1 MGFSAIRREL
11 GGEGGGSSN
20 ARFLN
25 SLPDLPG
32 QQRNLSDHK
41 SELVCFCLTP
51 QDSRQLPVRGT
62 SFLCRGVKLLPL
74 VEDSGEGVGQQ
85 VPGPRLAE
93 EHSAGGQPHVDL
105 TGEWGRGG
113 GGGFPEV

>member
-41 SELVCFCLTP
+41 SELACFCLTP